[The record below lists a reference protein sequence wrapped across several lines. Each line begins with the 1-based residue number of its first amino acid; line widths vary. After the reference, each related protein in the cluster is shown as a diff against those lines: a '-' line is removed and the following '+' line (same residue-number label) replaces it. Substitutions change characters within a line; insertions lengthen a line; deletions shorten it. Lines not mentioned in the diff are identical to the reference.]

1 MPKNGEKI
9 EIIGKGELTFPYAS
23 KRYDYINGEIADY
36 SPEKILKYGKRI
48 ATPLYTNYSLSV
60 KAGPKIK
67 LTLGEIKSPIDAE
80 SPNVIMPNNSIPKV
94 WLIRIIKAHAII

>member
-60 KAGPKIK
+60 KAGPKTKAGHPLVRVRFFIDPKNREKAEK
-67 LTLGEIKSPIDAE
+67 LVNK
-80 SPNVIMPNNSIPKV
+80 K
-94 WLIRIIKAHAII
+94 